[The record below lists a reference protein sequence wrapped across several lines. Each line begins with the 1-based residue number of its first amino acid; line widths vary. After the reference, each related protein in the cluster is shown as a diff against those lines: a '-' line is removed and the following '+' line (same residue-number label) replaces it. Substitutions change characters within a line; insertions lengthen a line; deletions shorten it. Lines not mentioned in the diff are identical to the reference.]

1 MPLQQKNL
9 KPKLL
14 RITAI
19 LLAMLLMLSSAV
31 LLILRLHPD
40 LDLILIQTT
49 VKRKAVSFEKADLPL
64 QEYSLTQLCQAKNC
78 IFNQA
83 LMLINE
89 EFLLPEDF
97 SPEVTEYKNTG
108 VIMNSCVIPAY
119 TRLSADILQKYKK
132 KLLIKSS
139 FRTEEEQKDTE
150 GIEGFVAQPGASE
163 HQAGLA
169 LDVYVPY
176 FAGSAFP
183 KTDAGQV
190 YQPGKLALRVLSCG
204 IPLIKQI
211 LPISAT
217 SLGTSGIPASRMRK
231 LSIKTALPWRNISYK
246 WKKTSSILPADTGLP
261 AKEEIGFQLPEN
273 FQTVTV
279 SPDNTGCF
287 IFTMLPAG

>member
-108 VIMNSCVIPAY
+108 VIMNSCAIPAY

-183 KTDAGQV
+183 KTDAGRFINLESWR
-190 YQPGKLALRVLSCG
+190 YGFIMRYPFDKTDITHIGYEPWHIRYTGQPHAEIIYKNSLTLEEYILQMEENVLYASCG
-204 IPLIKQI
+204 YWITRQR
-211 LPISAT
+211 
-217 SLGTSGIPASRMRK
+217 GDR
-231 LSIKTALPWRNISYK
+231 
-246 WKKTSSILPADTGLP
+246 
-261 AKEEIGFQLPEN
+261 FQLPEN
-273 FQTVTV
+273 FQSVTV